1 MEVVPLVLVAWA
13 DGAVQAEE
21 REEILATVAAA
32 GIEPHDARY
41 PVIEHWLKHRPG
53 AGMLEAWRH
62 YVHGLCLQ
70 MDRPEVEKLRQ
81 EVLARAR
88 KVAEAAGGL
97 WGFGDKAS
105 AAERTLLEK
114 LDRAF
119 ACAAAAR

>member
-1 MEVVPLVLVAWA
+1 
-13 DGAVQAEE
+13 
-21 REEILATVAAA
+21 
-32 GIEPHDARY
+32 
-41 PVIEHWLKHRPG
+41 
-53 AGMLEAWRH
+53 MLEAWRH

-81 EVLARAR
+81 EVLACAR

-114 LDRAF
+114 LDRRLPVLRQQGEEVSIDAVV
-119 ACAAAAR
+119 AHH